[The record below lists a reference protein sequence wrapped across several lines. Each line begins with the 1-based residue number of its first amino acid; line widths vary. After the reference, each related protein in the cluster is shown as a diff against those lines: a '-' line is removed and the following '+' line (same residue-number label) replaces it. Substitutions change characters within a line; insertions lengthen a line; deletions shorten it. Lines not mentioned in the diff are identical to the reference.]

1 MMKNSV
7 KKFPFYGWFGVTLI
21 IVFWYL
27 NWNLEGL
34 RTHLLFFPLWFGYI
48 LTIDGIVF
56 FRKGTS
62 LLNRSKKQ
70 FILLFVFSAPAWWLF
85 ELINMRTENWFYD
98 GKQYFTDIEYALL
111 ATLSFSTVIP
121 AVFST
126 AELVGSFKW
135 LNRFVG
141 IKPLLPSK
149 SVLTYFMLAGLVM
162 LGLIIL
168 FPRYFYYLEW
178 AAVFFIL
185 EPINFKLN
193 NRSLFN
199 YTSKGDWRQIISL
212 IVGTVL
218 CGFFWELWNY
228 NSYPKWTYDTP
239 MVNFLHIFEMPLLG
253 YLGYIP
259 FSLELFSIY
268 NFVTGLFRSKNTS
281 YIQIV

>member
-1 MMKNSV
+1 MMNNST
-7 KKFPFYGWFGVTLI
+7 KRFPVYGWFGLLFI
-21 IVFWYL
+21 IIFWYL
-27 NWNLEGL
+27 NWNVDGL

-62 LLNRSKKQ
+62 LLDRSKKQ

-135 LNRFVG
+135 LNRFVD
-141 IKPLLPSK
+141 IKPLFPSK
-149 SVLTYFMLAGLVM
+149 SVLIYFILAGLVM
-162 LGLIIL
+162 LALIIL

-228 NSYPKWTYDTP
+228 YSYPKWTYDTP

>member
-1 MMKNSV
+1 MINNSA
-7 KKFPFYGWFGVTLI
+7 KKFPIHGWFGVTVI
-21 IVFWYL
+21 IIFWYL
-27 NWNLEGL
+27 NWNLDGL

-98 GKQYFTDIEYALL
+98 GKQYFSDIEYALL

-126 AELVGSFKW
+126 AELVGSFDWINKFI
-135 LNRFVG
+135 NR
-141 IKPLLPSK
+141 KLLLPSK
-149 SVLTYFMLAGLVM
+149 SILTYFILIGLVM
-162 LGLIIL
+162 LCLIIL
-168 FPRYFYYLEW
+168 FPKYFYYLEW
-178 AAVFFIL
+178 AAVFFII
-185 EPINFKLN
+185 EPINYKLK
-193 NRSLFN
+193 NRSLFEF
-199 YTSKGDWRQIISL
+199 TIKGDWRPIVSL
-212 IVGTVL
+212 TLGTVM
-218 CGFFWELWNY
+218 CGFFWEMWNY

-239 MVNFLHIFEMPLLG
+239 MVNFLHIFEMPLIG

-268 NFVTGLFRSKNTS
+268 NFVTGLFRKENTT

>member
-1 MMKNSV
+1 MGNNFA
-7 KKFPFYGWFGVTLI
+7 KKFPIHGWFGLILI
-21 IVFWYL
+21 IIFWYL

-48 LTIDGIVF
+48 LTIDAIVF
-56 FRKGTS
+56 FRKGSS
-62 LLNRSKKQ
+62 LLSRSKKG
-70 FILLFVFSAPAWWLF
+70 FILLFIISAPAWWLF
-85 ELINMRTENWFYD
+85 ELINIRTANWFYD

-126 AELVGSFKW
+126 AELIGSFNWIK
-135 LNRFVG
+135 RFAKG
-141 IKPLLPSK
+141 KLLLLSK
-149 SVLTYFMLAGLVM
+149 SNLTNFIIAGFVM
-162 LGLIIL
+162 LGFIIL
-168 FPRYFYYLEW
+168 FPGYFYYLEW
-178 AAVFFIL
+178 IAVFFIL
-185 EPINFKLN
+185 EPINYKLN
-193 NRSLFN
+193 NRSLFDF
-199 YTSKGDWRQIISL
+199 TAKGDWRTIISL
-212 IVGTVL
+212 AVGAVI
-218 CGFFWELWNY
+218 CGFFWEMWNY

-268 NFVTGLFRSKNTS
+268 NFVTGIFKIKNNS